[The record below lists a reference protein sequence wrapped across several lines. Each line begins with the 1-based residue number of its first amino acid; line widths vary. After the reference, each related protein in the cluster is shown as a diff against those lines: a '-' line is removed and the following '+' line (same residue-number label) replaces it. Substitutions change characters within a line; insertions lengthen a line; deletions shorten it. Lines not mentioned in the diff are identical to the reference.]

1 MKKIFILTLTAVAA
15 SVVASCCCQEQG
27 PPPLTPLPK
36 FNDLNQPAQPLDVE
50 QSKK

>member
-27 PPPLTPLPK
+27 PPPFTPLPK
-36 FNDLNQPAQPLDVE
+36 FTDQIQPAQKIDE
-50 QSKK
+50 IQSQK